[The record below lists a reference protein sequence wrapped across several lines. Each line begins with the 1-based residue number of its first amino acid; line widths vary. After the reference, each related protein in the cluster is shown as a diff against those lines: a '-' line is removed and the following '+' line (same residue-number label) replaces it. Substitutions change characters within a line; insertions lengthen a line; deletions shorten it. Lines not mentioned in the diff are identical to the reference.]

1 MFNREL
7 VLMNENRIGLKGM
20 SVAGDINE
28 NITIIKANSFVFVYA
43 FDRGES
49 IDIVTQ
55 TSYGDD
61 STLSLKKG
69 DELELVIKTLQLLS

>member
-1 MFNREL
+1 MFNKEL
-7 VLMNENRIGLKGM
+7 AMLNESRIGLKGM
-20 SVAGDINE
+20 TVAGNINE
-28 NITIIKANSFVFVYA
+28 KVTIIKASPFIFVYA
-43 FDRGES
+43 FDLGDS

-69 DELELVIKTLQLLS
+69 DELELVIKTLQLMA